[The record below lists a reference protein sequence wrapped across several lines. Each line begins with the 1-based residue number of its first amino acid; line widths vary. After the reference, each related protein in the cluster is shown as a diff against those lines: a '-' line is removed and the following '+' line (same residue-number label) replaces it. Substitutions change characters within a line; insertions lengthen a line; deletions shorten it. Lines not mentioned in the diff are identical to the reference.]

1 MSLSSATLSAIQ
13 QAGAAAY
20 AADTELKNA
29 VQDYAARVNTA
40 MSANPYGLGNDALFE
55 NWKVVAR
62 LSQTINGIEEELKK
76 VYRVASELI
85 ADDQPSVREIPAL
98 AAPKIPSSG
107 LALGSQQDLTT
118 TDVVAKRNKKTVAS
132 KARKLKTKASLRPA
146 KPTGTATSPQ
156 ELGGNAAKLL
166 QHLKTLLDANKFTV
180 INQTAVGQATGIP
193 LGSMT
198 AAIKKLTA
206 SGAIIAGPTGS
217 FKLAN
222 FHGA

>member
-13 QAGAAAY
+13 QAGSAAY

-29 VQDYAARVNTA
+29 VKDYAARVNAA

-62 LSQTINGIEEELKK
+62 LSQTMSGIEEELKK

-85 ADDQPSVREIPAL
+85 ADDQPSVRELPAL
-98 AAPKIPSSG
+98 AAPKRPVAG
-107 LALGSQQDLTT
+107 QALGSQQDLTT
-118 TDVVAKRNKKTVAS
+118 TDVVVKRKKKTATP
-132 KARKLKTKASLRPA
+132 KTRKLKTQATSRPA
-146 KPTGTATSPQ
+146 KPTGTATSPV
-156 ELGGNAAKLL
+156 ELSGNAAKLL

-180 INQTAVGQATGIP
+180 INQTVVGQATGIP

-206 SGAIIAGPTGS
+206 SGAIMAGPAGS
-217 FKLAN
+217 FKLAD